1 MKLSVQSFLG
11 EFEEKDSM
19 IKKKQRKGV
28 KTREVQAGW
37 ISGSLMQMMKVEI
50 RRIIYH
56 V

>member
-11 EFEEKDSM
+11 EYEEKHM
-19 IKKKQRKGV
+19 IIKRKGV

-56 V
+56 L